1 MAIEIKTLNG
11 DSPLNETV
19 KKSHNLINFPIKNS
33 IFTIRLR
40 RTLRTQSFK
49 TLRVLC
55 ERLIFFHCTDGLEQL
70 YFYFIFTIISE

>member
-40 RTLRTQSFK
+40 RIHLDRVPELIGKMKCAHAHADKK
-49 TLRVLC
+49 TG
-55 ERLIFFHCTDGLEQL
+55 HQ
-70 YFYFIFTIISE
+70 